1 MLKLNFSLKESYLTI
16 STNISLE
23 PEKIYAVVGP
33 SGAGKSTFLNLI
45 SGFASISSGSIIW
58 NEQEISH
65 LPPAKRS
72 VSILFQDNNL
82 FPHLSVWRNLALA
95 VTRWP
100 KISRDNEEKLKAVMS
115 EVGILGLENRKP
127 SQLSGGQQSRVA
139 LARVLLQKNKILL
152 LDEPFS
158 GFDPVNAN
166 LVKSNLL
173 RLKEEGKTII
183 FSTHRMESVDE
194 LCDHL
199 AMINNSKKILDGD
212 TEKIKMKYKS
222 DNYLVTHDKKLKK
235 DSCFS
240 IVKSEE
246 ISEGIFDSEVS
257 LSNNKTYK
265 QLFKSISDQSKVI
278 SFKEKIPSMNDIF
291 IMKVKEGGSDE

>member
-1 MLKLNFSLKESYLTI
+1 MERQEMLKLNFSLKESYLTI

-23 PEKIYAVVGP
+23 PDKIYAVVGP

-58 NEQEISH
+58 NGQEISN
-65 LPPAKRS
+65 LPPAKRN

-95 VTRWP
+95 VTHWP

-158 GFDPVNAN
+158 ALGP
-166 LVKSNLL
+166 S
-173 RLKEEGKTII
+173 LKDQ
-183 FSTHRMESVDE
+183 MLE
-194 LCDHL
+194 L
-199 AMINNSKKILDGD
+199 IKKIAKNKKLLVLMVTHEPADAKKVASQTLVVKD
-212 TEKIKMKYKS
+212 KKVHPPLSTEKALDPINGPLA
-222 DNYLVTHDKKLKK
+222 DYLL
-235 DSCFS
+235 
-240 IVKSEE
+240 
-246 ISEGIFDSEVS
+246 
-257 LSNNKTYK
+257 N
-265 QLFKSISDQSKVI
+265 Q
-278 SFKEKIPSMNDIF
+278 
-291 IMKVKEGGSDE
+291 

>member
-1 MLKLNFSLKESYLTI
+1 MERQEMLKLNFSLKESYLTI

-23 PEKIYAVVGP
+23 PDKIYAVVGP

-45 SGFASISSGSIIW
+45 SGFASISSGTIIW
-58 NEQEISH
+58 NGQEISN

-95 VTRWP
+95 VTHWP
-100 KISRDNEEKLKAVMS
+100 KISRDHEEKLKAVMS

-158 GFDPVNAN
+158 ALGP
-166 LVKSNLL
+166 S
-173 RLKEEGKTII
+173 LKDQ
-183 FSTHRMESVDE
+183 MLE
-194 LCDHL
+194 L
-199 AMINNSKKILDGD
+199 IKKIAKNKKLLVLMVTHEPADAKKVASQTLVVKD
-212 TEKIKMKYKS
+212 KKVHPPLITEKALDPINGPLA
-222 DNYLVTHDKKLKK
+222 DYLL
-235 DSCFS
+235 
-240 IVKSEE
+240 
-246 ISEGIFDSEVS
+246 
-257 LSNNKTYK
+257 N
-265 QLFKSISDQSKVI
+265 Q
-278 SFKEKIPSMNDIF
+278 
-291 IMKVKEGGSDE
+291 

>member
-23 PEKIYAVVGP
+23 PDKIYAVVGP
-33 SGAGKSTFLNLI
+33 SGAGKSTFLNII

-58 NEQEISH
+58 NGQEISS

-95 VTRWP
+95 VTHWP

-115 EVGILGLENRKP
+115 EVGILGLENRTP

-158 GFDPVNAN
+158 ALGP
-166 LVKSNLL
+166 S
-173 RLKEEGKTII
+173 LKDQMLDLI
-183 FSTHRMESVDE
+183 
-194 LCDHL
+194 
-199 AMINNSKKILDGD
+199 KKISKNKKLLVLMATHEPADAKKVASQTLVVKD
-212 TEKIKMKYKS
+212 KKVHPPVSTEKALDPINGPLA
-222 DNYLVTHDKKLKK
+222 DYLL
-235 DSCFS
+235 
-240 IVKSEE
+240 
-246 ISEGIFDSEVS
+246 
-257 LSNNKTYK
+257 N
-265 QLFKSISDQSKVI
+265 Q
-278 SFKEKIPSMNDIF
+278 
-291 IMKVKEGGSDE
+291 

>member
-23 PEKIYAVVGP
+23 PDKIYAVVGP

-58 NEQEISH
+58 NGQEISN

-95 VTRWP
+95 VTHWP

-158 GFDPVNAN
+158 ALGP
-166 LVKSNLL
+166 S
-173 RLKEEGKTII
+173 LKDQ
-183 FSTHRMESVDE
+183 MLE
-194 LCDHL
+194 L
-199 AMINNSKKILDGD
+199 IKKIAKNKKLLVLMVPHEPADAKKVASQTLVVKD
-212 TEKIKMKYKS
+212 KKVHPPLSTEKALDPINGPLA
-222 DNYLVTHDKKLKK
+222 DYLL
-235 DSCFS
+235 
-240 IVKSEE
+240 
-246 ISEGIFDSEVS
+246 
-257 LSNNKTYK
+257 N
-265 QLFKSISDQSKVI
+265 Q
-278 SFKEKIPSMNDIF
+278 
-291 IMKVKEGGSDE
+291 

>member
-1 MLKLNFSLKESYLTI
+1 MERQEMLKLNFSLKESYLTI

-23 PEKIYAVVGP
+23 ADKIYAVVGP

-45 SGFASISSGSIIW
+45 SGFASISSGTIIW
-58 NEQEISH
+58 NGQEISN

-95 VTRWP
+95 VTHWP

-158 GFDPVNAN
+158 ALGPSLKDQMLELIRKIARKRGL
-166 LVKSNLL
+166 LVL
-173 RLKEEGKTII
+173 
-183 FSTHRMESVDE
+183 M
-194 LCDHL
+194 
-199 AMINNSKKILDGD
+199 
-212 TEKIKMKYKS
+212 
-222 DNYLVTHDKKLKK
+222 VTHDPADANKIA
-235 DSCFS
+235 SHT
-240 IVKSEE
+240 IVVK
-246 ISEGIFDSEVS
+246 
-257 LSNNKTYK
+257 NNKVHPPLNTNKALDPINGPLADY
-265 QLFKSISDQSKVI
+265 L
-278 SFKEKIPSMNDIF
+278 
-291 IMKVKEGGSDE
+291 

>member
-23 PEKIYAVVGP
+23 PNKIYAVVGP

-58 NEQEISH
+58 NGKEISN
-65 LPPAKRS
+65 LPPAKRN

-95 VTRWP
+95 VTHWP

-158 GFDPVNAN
+158 ALGP
-166 LVKSNLL
+166 S
-173 RLKEEGKTII
+173 LKDQ
-183 FSTHRMESVDE
+183 MLE
-194 LCDHL
+194 L
-199 AMINNSKKILDGD
+199 IKKIAKNKKLLVLMVTHEPADAKKVASQTLVVKD
-212 TEKIKMKYKS
+212 KKVHPPLSTEKALDPINGPLA
-222 DNYLVTHDKKLKK
+222 DYLL
-235 DSCFS
+235 
-240 IVKSEE
+240 
-246 ISEGIFDSEVS
+246 
-257 LSNNKTYK
+257 N
-265 QLFKSISDQSKVI
+265 Q
-278 SFKEKIPSMNDIF
+278 
-291 IMKVKEGGSDE
+291 

>member
-1 MLKLNFSLKESYLTI
+1 MLNLNFSLKESYLTI

-23 PEKIYAVVGP
+23 PDKIYAVVGP

-45 SGFASISSGSIIW
+45 SGFASISSGTIIW
-58 NEQEISH
+58 NGQEISN

-95 VTRWP
+95 VTHWP

-158 GFDPVNAN
+158 ALGP
-166 LVKSNLL
+166 S
-173 RLKEEGKTII
+173 LKDQ
-183 FSTHRMESVDE
+183 MLE
-194 LCDHL
+194 L
-199 AMINNSKKILDGD
+199 IKKIARKRGLLVL
-212 TEKIKMKYKS
+212 M
-222 DNYLVTHDKKLKK
+222 VTHDPADANKIA
-235 DSCFS
+235 SQTI
-240 IVKSEE
+240 IVK
-246 ISEGIFDSEVS
+246 
-257 LSNNKTYK
+257 NNKVHAPLNTNKALDPINGPLADY
-265 QLFKSISDQSKVI
+265 L
-278 SFKEKIPSMNDIF
+278 
-291 IMKVKEGGSDE
+291 

>member
-23 PEKIYAVVGP
+23 PDKIYAVVGP

-95 VTRWP
+95 VTHWP

-127 SQLSGGQQSRVA
+127 SELSGGQQSRVA

-158 GFDPVNAN
+158 ALGP
-166 LVKSNLL
+166 S
-173 RLKEEGKTII
+173 LKDQ
-183 FSTHRMESVDE
+183 MLE
-194 LCDHL
+194 L
-199 AMINNSKKILDGD
+199 IKKIAKNKKLLVLMVTHEPADAKKVASQTLVVKD
-212 TEKIKMKYKS
+212 KKVHPPLITEKALDPINGPLA
-222 DNYLVTHDKKLKK
+222 DYLL
-235 DSCFS
+235 
-240 IVKSEE
+240 
-246 ISEGIFDSEVS
+246 
-257 LSNNKTYK
+257 N
-265 QLFKSISDQSKVI
+265 Q
-278 SFKEKIPSMNDIF
+278 
-291 IMKVKEGGSDE
+291 

>member
-1 MLKLNFSLKESYLTI
+1 LTELERQEMLKLNFSLKESYLTI

-23 PEKIYAVVGP
+23 PDKIYAVVGP

-45 SGFASISSGSIIW
+45 SGFASISSGTIIW
-58 NEQEISH
+58 NGQEISN
-65 LPPAKRS
+65 LAPAKRS

-95 VTRWP
+95 VTHWP

-158 GFDPVNAN
+158 ALGP
-166 LVKSNLL
+166 S
-173 RLKEEGKTII
+173 LKDQ
-183 FSTHRMESVDE
+183 MLE
-194 LCDHL
+194 L
-199 AMINNSKKILDGD
+199 IKKIAKNKKLLVLMVTHEPADAKKVASQTLIVKD
-212 TEKIKMKYKS
+212 KKVHPPLITEKALDPINGPLA
-222 DNYLVTHDKKLKK
+222 DYLL
-235 DSCFS
+235 
-240 IVKSEE
+240 
-246 ISEGIFDSEVS
+246 
-257 LSNNKTYK
+257 N
-265 QLFKSISDQSKVI
+265 Q
-278 SFKEKIPSMNDIF
+278 
-291 IMKVKEGGSDE
+291 

>member
-1 MLKLNFSLKESYLTI
+1 MERQEMLKLNFSLKESYLTI

-23 PEKIYAVVGP
+23 PDKIYAVVGP

-58 NEQEISH
+58 NGQEISN

-95 VTRWP
+95 VTHWP

-158 GFDPVNAN
+158 ALGP
-166 LVKSNLL
+166 S
-173 RLKEEGKTII
+173 LKDQ
-183 FSTHRMESVDE
+183 MLE
-194 LCDHL
+194 L
-199 AMINNSKKILDGD
+199 IKKIAKNKKLLVLMVTHEPADAKKVASQTLVVKD
-212 TEKIKMKYKS
+212 KKVHPPLITEKALDPINGPLA
-222 DNYLVTHDKKLKK
+222 DYLL
-235 DSCFS
+235 
-240 IVKSEE
+240 
-246 ISEGIFDSEVS
+246 
-257 LSNNKTYK
+257 N
-265 QLFKSISDQSKVI
+265 Q
-278 SFKEKIPSMNDIF
+278 
-291 IMKVKEGGSDE
+291 

>member
-23 PEKIYAVVGP
+23 PNKIYAVVGP

-58 NEQEISH
+58 NGQEISN
-65 LPPAKRS
+65 LPPAKRN

-95 VTRWP
+95 VTHWP

-158 GFDPVNAN
+158 ALGPSLKDQMLELIKKIAKNKKLLVLMVTHEPADAKKVASQTLVVKDKKVHPPLSTGKALDPVN
-166 LVKSNLL
+166 
-173 RLKEEGKTII
+173 GP
-183 FSTHRMESVDE
+183 
-194 LCDHL
+194 L
-199 AMINNSKKILDGD
+199 AD
-212 TEKIKMKYKS
+212 
-222 DNYLVTHDKKLKK
+222 YL
-235 DSCFS
+235 
-240 IVKSEE
+240 
-246 ISEGIFDSEVS
+246 
-257 LSNNKTYK
+257 
-265 QLFKSISDQSKVI
+265 
-278 SFKEKIPSMNDIF
+278 
-291 IMKVKEGGSDE
+291 

>member
-1 MLKLNFSLKESYLTI
+1 MERQEMLKLNFSLKESYLTI

-23 PEKIYAVVGP
+23 PNKIYAVVGP

-58 NEQEISH
+58 NGQEISN

-95 VTRWP
+95 VTHWP

-158 GFDPVNAN
+158 ALGPSLKDQMLELIKKIAKNKKLLVLMVTHEPADAKKVASQTLVVKDKKVHPPLSTEKALDPVN
-166 LVKSNLL
+166 
-173 RLKEEGKTII
+173 GP
-183 FSTHRMESVDE
+183 
-194 LCDHL
+194 L
-199 AMINNSKKILDGD
+199 AD
-212 TEKIKMKYKS
+212 
-222 DNYLVTHDKKLKK
+222 YL
-235 DSCFS
+235 
-240 IVKSEE
+240 
-246 ISEGIFDSEVS
+246 
-257 LSNNKTYK
+257 
-265 QLFKSISDQSKVI
+265 
-278 SFKEKIPSMNDIF
+278 
-291 IMKVKEGGSDE
+291 

>member
-23 PEKIYAVVGP
+23 PDKIYAVVGP

-95 VTRWP
+95 VTHWP

-158 GFDPVNAN
+158 ALGP
-166 LVKSNLL
+166 S
-173 RLKEEGKTII
+173 LKDQ
-183 FSTHRMESVDE
+183 MLE
-194 LCDHL
+194 L
-199 AMINNSKKILDGD
+199 IKKIAKNKKLLVLMVTHEPADAKKVASQTLVVKD
-212 TEKIKMKYKS
+212 KKVHPPLSTEKALDPINGPLA
-222 DNYLVTHDKKLKK
+222 DYLL
-235 DSCFS
+235 
-240 IVKSEE
+240 
-246 ISEGIFDSEVS
+246 
-257 LSNNKTYK
+257 N
-265 QLFKSISDQSKVI
+265 Q
-278 SFKEKIPSMNDIF
+278 
-291 IMKVKEGGSDE
+291 

>member
-23 PEKIYAVVGP
+23 PDKIYAVVGP

-58 NEQEISH
+58 NGQEISN

-82 FPHLSVWRNLALA
+82 FPHLSVCRNLALA
-95 VTRWP
+95 VTHWP

-158 GFDPVNAN
+158 ALGP
-166 LVKSNLL
+166 S
-173 RLKEEGKTII
+173 LKDQ
-183 FSTHRMESVDE
+183 MLE
-194 LCDHL
+194 L
-199 AMINNSKKILDGD
+199 IKKIAKNKKLLVLMVTHEPADAKKVASQTLVVKNKKVHPPLS
-212 TEKIKMKYKS
+212 TEKALDPINGPLA
-222 DNYLVTHDKKLKK
+222 DYLL
-235 DSCFS
+235 
-240 IVKSEE
+240 
-246 ISEGIFDSEVS
+246 
-257 LSNNKTYK
+257 N
-265 QLFKSISDQSKVI
+265 Q
-278 SFKEKIPSMNDIF
+278 
-291 IMKVKEGGSDE
+291 

>member
-23 PEKIYAVVGP
+23 PDKIYAVVGP

-45 SGFASISSGSIIW
+45 SGFASISSGSILW
-58 NEQEISH
+58 NGQEISN

-95 VTRWP
+95 VTHWP

-158 GFDPVNAN
+158 ALGP
-166 LVKSNLL
+166 S
-173 RLKEEGKTII
+173 LKDQ
-183 FSTHRMESVDE
+183 MLE
-194 LCDHL
+194 L
-199 AMINNSKKILDGD
+199 IKKIAKNKKLLVLMVTHEPADAKKVASQTLVVKD
-212 TEKIKMKYKS
+212 KKVHPPLSTEKALDPINGPLA
-222 DNYLVTHDKKLKK
+222 DYLL
-235 DSCFS
+235 
-240 IVKSEE
+240 
-246 ISEGIFDSEVS
+246 
-257 LSNNKTYK
+257 N
-265 QLFKSISDQSKVI
+265 Q
-278 SFKEKIPSMNDIF
+278 
-291 IMKVKEGGSDE
+291 

>member
-23 PEKIYAVVGP
+23 PNKIYAVVGP

-45 SGFASISSGSIIW
+45 SGFASISSGSILW
-58 NEQEISH
+58 NGQEISN

-95 VTRWP
+95 VTHWP

-158 GFDPVNAN
+158 ALGPSLKDQMLELIKKIAKNKKLLVLMVTHEPADAKKVASQTLVVKDKKVHPPLSTEKALDPVN
-166 LVKSNLL
+166 
-173 RLKEEGKTII
+173 GP
-183 FSTHRMESVDE
+183 
-194 LCDHL
+194 L
-199 AMINNSKKILDGD
+199 AD
-212 TEKIKMKYKS
+212 
-222 DNYLVTHDKKLKK
+222 YL
-235 DSCFS
+235 
-240 IVKSEE
+240 
-246 ISEGIFDSEVS
+246 
-257 LSNNKTYK
+257 
-265 QLFKSISDQSKVI
+265 
-278 SFKEKIPSMNDIF
+278 
-291 IMKVKEGGSDE
+291 

>member
-1 MLKLNFSLKESYLTI
+1 MLNLNFSLKESYLTI

-23 PEKIYAVVGP
+23 PDKIYAVVGP

-58 NEQEISH
+58 NGQEISN

-95 VTRWP
+95 VTHWP

-158 GFDPVNAN
+158 ALGPSLKDQMLELIKKIAKNKKLLVLMVTHEPADAKKVASQTLVVKDKKVHPPLSTEKALDPVN
-166 LVKSNLL
+166 
-173 RLKEEGKTII
+173 GP
-183 FSTHRMESVDE
+183 
-194 LCDHL
+194 L
-199 AMINNSKKILDGD
+199 AD
-212 TEKIKMKYKS
+212 
-222 DNYLVTHDKKLKK
+222 YL
-235 DSCFS
+235 
-240 IVKSEE
+240 
-246 ISEGIFDSEVS
+246 
-257 LSNNKTYK
+257 
-265 QLFKSISDQSKVI
+265 
-278 SFKEKIPSMNDIF
+278 
-291 IMKVKEGGSDE
+291 

>member
-1 MLKLNFSLKESYLTI
+1 MERQEMLKLNFSLKESYLTI

-58 NEQEISH
+58 NGQEISN

-95 VTRWP
+95 VTHWP

-127 SQLSGGQQSRVA
+127 SELSGGQQSRVA

-158 GFDPVNAN
+158 ALGPSLKDQMLELIKKIAKNKKLLVLMVTHEPADAKKVASQTLVVKDKKVHPPLSTEKALDPVN
-166 LVKSNLL
+166 
-173 RLKEEGKTII
+173 GP
-183 FSTHRMESVDE
+183 
-194 LCDHL
+194 L
-199 AMINNSKKILDGD
+199 AD
-212 TEKIKMKYKS
+212 
-222 DNYLVTHDKKLKK
+222 YL
-235 DSCFS
+235 
-240 IVKSEE
+240 
-246 ISEGIFDSEVS
+246 
-257 LSNNKTYK
+257 
-265 QLFKSISDQSKVI
+265 
-278 SFKEKIPSMNDIF
+278 
-291 IMKVKEGGSDE
+291 

>member
-23 PEKIYAVVGP
+23 PDKIYAVVGP

-58 NEQEISH
+58 NGQEISN
-65 LPPAKRS
+65 LPPAKRN

-95 VTRWP
+95 VTHWP
-100 KISRDNEEKLKAVMS
+100 KISRNNEEKLKAVMS

-158 GFDPVNAN
+158 ALGPSLKDQMLELIKKIAKNKKLLVLMVTHEPADAKKVASQTLVVKDKKVHPPLSTEKALDPVN
-166 LVKSNLL
+166 
-173 RLKEEGKTII
+173 GP
-183 FSTHRMESVDE
+183 
-194 LCDHL
+194 L
-199 AMINNSKKILDGD
+199 AD
-212 TEKIKMKYKS
+212 
-222 DNYLVTHDKKLKK
+222 YL
-235 DSCFS
+235 
-240 IVKSEE
+240 
-246 ISEGIFDSEVS
+246 
-257 LSNNKTYK
+257 
-265 QLFKSISDQSKVI
+265 
-278 SFKEKIPSMNDIF
+278 
-291 IMKVKEGGSDE
+291 

>member
-1 MLKLNFSLKESYLTI
+1 MERQEMLNLNFSLKESYLTI

-23 PEKIYAVVGP
+23 PDKIYAVVGP

-45 SGFASISSGSIIW
+45 SGFASISSGTIIW
-58 NEQEISH
+58 NGQEISN

-95 VTRWP
+95 VTHWP

-158 GFDPVNAN
+158 ALGP
-166 LVKSNLL
+166 S
-173 RLKEEGKTII
+173 LKEQ
-183 FSTHRMESVDE
+183 MLE
-194 LCDHL
+194 L
-199 AMINNSKKILDGD
+199 IKKIAKNKKLLVLMVTHEPADAKKVASQTLVVKD
-212 TEKIKMKYKS
+212 KKVHPPLITEKAL
-222 DNYLVTHDKKLKK
+222 DPRNGPLADYLL
-235 DSCFS
+235 
-240 IVKSEE
+240 
-246 ISEGIFDSEVS
+246 
-257 LSNNKTYK
+257 N
-265 QLFKSISDQSKVI
+265 Q
-278 SFKEKIPSMNDIF
+278 
-291 IMKVKEGGSDE
+291 

>member
-1 MLKLNFSLKESYLTI
+1 MERQEMLKLNFSLKESYLTI

-23 PEKIYAVVGP
+23 PNKIYAVVGP

-58 NEQEISH
+58 NGQEISN
-65 LPPAKRS
+65 LPPAKRN

-95 VTRWP
+95 VTHWP
-100 KISRDNEEKLKAVMS
+100 KISRNNEEKLKAVMS

-158 GFDPVNAN
+158 ALGP
-166 LVKSNLL
+166 S
-173 RLKEEGKTII
+173 LKDQ
-183 FSTHRMESVDE
+183 MLE
-194 LCDHL
+194 L
-199 AMINNSKKILDGD
+199 IKKISKNKKLLVL
-212 TEKIKMKYKS
+212 M
-222 DNYLVTHDKKLKK
+222 VTHDPADAKKVASQTLVIKDKK
-235 DSCFS
+235 
-240 IVKSEE
+240 VYPP
-246 ISEGIFDSEVS
+246 
-257 LSNNKTYK
+257 LST
-265 QLFKSISDQSKVI
+265 
-278 SFKEKIPSMNDIF
+278 EKALDPINGPLADYLLNQ
-291 IMKVKEGGSDE
+291 

>member
-95 VTRWP
+95 VTHWP
-100 KISRDNEEKLKAVMS
+100 KISRDHEEKLKAVMS

-158 GFDPVNAN
+158 ALGP
-166 LVKSNLL
+166 S
-173 RLKEEGKTII
+173 LKDQ
-183 FSTHRMESVDE
+183 MLE
-194 LCDHL
+194 L
-199 AMINNSKKILDGD
+199 IKKIAKNKKLLVLMVTHEPADAKKVASQTLVVKD
-212 TEKIKMKYKS
+212 KKVHPPLITEKALDPINGPLA
-222 DNYLVTHDKKLKK
+222 DYLL
-235 DSCFS
+235 
-240 IVKSEE
+240 
-246 ISEGIFDSEVS
+246 
-257 LSNNKTYK
+257 N
-265 QLFKSISDQSKVI
+265 Q
-278 SFKEKIPSMNDIF
+278 
-291 IMKVKEGGSDE
+291 

>member
-1 MLKLNFSLKESYLTI
+1 MLNLNFSLKESYLTI

-23 PEKIYAVVGP
+23 PDKIYAVVGP

-45 SGFASISSGSIIW
+45 SGFASISRGTIIW
-58 NEQEISH
+58 NGQEISN

-95 VTRWP
+95 VTHWP

-158 GFDPVNAN
+158 ALGP
-166 LVKSNLL
+166 S
-173 RLKEEGKTII
+173 LKDQ
-183 FSTHRMESVDE
+183 MLE
-194 LCDHL
+194 L
-199 AMINNSKKILDGD
+199 IKKIAKNKKLLVLMVTHEPADAKKVASQTLVVKD
-212 TEKIKMKYKS
+212 KKVHPPLITEKALDPINGPLA
-222 DNYLVTHDKKLKK
+222 DYL
-235 DSCFS
+235 
-240 IVKSEE
+240 
-246 ISEGIFDSEVS
+246 
-257 LSNNKTYK
+257 
-265 QLFKSISDQSKVI
+265 
-278 SFKEKIPSMNDIF
+278 
-291 IMKVKEGGSDE
+291 

>member
-1 MLKLNFSLKESYLTI
+1 LERQEMLKLNFSLKESYLTI

-23 PEKIYAVVGP
+23 PDKIYAVVGP

-58 NEQEISH
+58 NGQEISN

-95 VTRWP
+95 VTHWP

-158 GFDPVNAN
+158 ALGP
-166 LVKSNLL
+166 S
-173 RLKEEGKTII
+173 LKDQ
-183 FSTHRMESVDE
+183 MLE
-194 LCDHL
+194 L
-199 AMINNSKKILDGD
+199 IKKIAKNKKLLVLMVTHEPADAKKVASQTLVVKD
-212 TEKIKMKYKS
+212 KKVHPPLSTEKALDPINGPLA
-222 DNYLVTHDKKLKK
+222 DYL
-235 DSCFS
+235 
-240 IVKSEE
+240 
-246 ISEGIFDSEVS
+246 
-257 LSNNKTYK
+257 
-265 QLFKSISDQSKVI
+265 
-278 SFKEKIPSMNDIF
+278 
-291 IMKVKEGGSDE
+291 

>member
-1 MLKLNFSLKESYLTI
+1 MERQEMLNLNFSLKESYLTI

-23 PEKIYAVVGP
+23 PDKIYAVVGP

-58 NEQEISH
+58 NGQEISN
-65 LPPAKRS
+65 LPPAKRN

-95 VTRWP
+95 VTHWP
-100 KISRDNEEKLKAVMS
+100 KISRNNEEKLKAVMS

-158 GFDPVNAN
+158 ALGP
-166 LVKSNLL
+166 S
-173 RLKEEGKTII
+173 LKDQ
-183 FSTHRMESVDE
+183 MLE
-194 LCDHL
+194 L
-199 AMINNSKKILDGD
+199 IKKISKNKKLLVL
-212 TEKIKMKYKS
+212 M
-222 DNYLVTHDKKLKK
+222 VTHDPADAKKVASQTLVIKDKK
-235 DSCFS
+235 
-240 IVKSEE
+240 VYPP
-246 ISEGIFDSEVS
+246 
-257 LSNNKTYK
+257 LST
-265 QLFKSISDQSKVI
+265 
-278 SFKEKIPSMNDIF
+278 EKALDPINGPLADYL
-291 IMKVKEGGSDE
+291 

>member
-1 MLKLNFSLKESYLTI
+1 MERQEMLKLNFSLKESYLTI

-23 PEKIYAVVGP
+23 PDKIYAVVGP

-58 NEQEISH
+58 NGQEISN
-65 LPPAKRS
+65 LPPAKRN

-95 VTRWP
+95 VTNWP
-100 KISRDNEEKLKAVMS
+100 KISRNNEEKLKAVMS

-158 GFDPVNAN
+158 ALGP
-166 LVKSNLL
+166 S
-173 RLKEEGKTII
+173 LKDQ
-183 FSTHRMESVDE
+183 MLE
-194 LCDHL
+194 L
-199 AMINNSKKILDGD
+199 IKKISKNKKLLVL
-212 TEKIKMKYKS
+212 M
-222 DNYLVTHDKKLKK
+222 VTHDPADAKKVASQTLVIKDKK
-235 DSCFS
+235 
-240 IVKSEE
+240 VYPP
-246 ISEGIFDSEVS
+246 
-257 LSNNKTYK
+257 LST
-265 QLFKSISDQSKVI
+265 
-278 SFKEKIPSMNDIF
+278 EKALDPINGPLADYL
-291 IMKVKEGGSDE
+291 

>member
-23 PEKIYAVVGP
+23 PDKIYAVVGP

-58 NEQEISH
+58 NGKEISN
-65 LPPAKRS
+65 LPPAKRN

-95 VTRWP
+95 VTHWP
-100 KISRDNEEKLKAVMS
+100 KISRNNEEKLKAVMS

-158 GFDPVNAN
+158 ALGP
-166 LVKSNLL
+166 S
-173 RLKEEGKTII
+173 LKDQ
-183 FSTHRMESVDE
+183 MLE
-194 LCDHL
+194 L
-199 AMINNSKKILDGD
+199 IKKISKNKKLLVL
-212 TEKIKMKYKS
+212 M
-222 DNYLVTHDKKLKK
+222 VTHDPADAKKVASQTLVIKDKK
-235 DSCFS
+235 
-240 IVKSEE
+240 VHPP
-246 ISEGIFDSEVS
+246 
-257 LSNNKTYK
+257 LST
-265 QLFKSISDQSKVI
+265 
-278 SFKEKIPSMNDIF
+278 EKALDPINGPLADYL
-291 IMKVKEGGSDE
+291 

>member
-1 MLKLNFSLKESYLTI
+1 MERQEMLKLNFSLKESYLTI

-23 PEKIYAVVGP
+23 PDKIYAVVGP

-45 SGFASISSGSIIW
+45 SGFASISSGTITW
-58 NEQEISH
+58 NGEEISN

-95 VTRWP
+95 VTHWP
-100 KISRDNEEKLKAVMS
+100 KISRDHEEKLKAVMS

-158 GFDPVNAN
+158 ALGPSLKDQMLELIKKIAKNKKLLVLMVTHEPADAKKVASQTLVVKDKKVHPPLSTEKALDPVN
-166 LVKSNLL
+166 
-173 RLKEEGKTII
+173 GP
-183 FSTHRMESVDE
+183 
-194 LCDHL
+194 L
-199 AMINNSKKILDGD
+199 AD
-212 TEKIKMKYKS
+212 
-222 DNYLVTHDKKLKK
+222 YL
-235 DSCFS
+235 
-240 IVKSEE
+240 
-246 ISEGIFDSEVS
+246 
-257 LSNNKTYK
+257 
-265 QLFKSISDQSKVI
+265 
-278 SFKEKIPSMNDIF
+278 
-291 IMKVKEGGSDE
+291 

>member
-1 MLKLNFSLKESYLTI
+1 MERQEMLKLNFSLKESYLTI

-23 PEKIYAVVGP
+23 PDKIYAVVGP

-58 NEQEISH
+58 NEQEISN

-95 VTRWP
+95 VTHWP

-158 GFDPVNAN
+158 ALGP
-166 LVKSNLL
+166 S
-173 RLKEEGKTII
+173 LKDQ
-183 FSTHRMESVDE
+183 MLE
-194 LCDHL
+194 L
-199 AMINNSKKILDGD
+199 IKKIAKNKKLLVLMVTHEPADAKKVASQTLVVKD
-212 TEKIKMKYKS
+212 KKVHPPLITEKALDPINGPLA
-222 DNYLVTHDKKLKK
+222 DYLL
-235 DSCFS
+235 
-240 IVKSEE
+240 
-246 ISEGIFDSEVS
+246 
-257 LSNNKTYK
+257 N
-265 QLFKSISDQSKVI
+265 Q
-278 SFKEKIPSMNDIF
+278 
-291 IMKVKEGGSDE
+291 